1 MQAKRIGERWDN
13 LKEQLSEQGVLT
25 VTARQVPAPSR
36 EKEIMPALKQIAQ
49 ADVPLSIL
57 GSALSVA
64 FNLPLFNPHALD
76 EEEHELIDGSHQG
89 HKWVMRDG
97 TLFVHNPFDPVWAR
111 PSEILGSHYDQLQGF
126 GLMPLVFEDVEEVGN
141 HDLPSSNEAEQFLAE
156 CIERAREIGSSD
168 IHLEPVENAY
178 LLVRVRS
185 DGQLRR
191 LIKVPLQDIDDKGT
205 TWLQAANTLLIQAG
219 ADPGAYSSL
228 VDGAFSLT
236 LSNGKA
242 QQLRMTMR
250 PVLIPKRELPLPGF
264 VLRLMGSASL
274 RNLDDLGLGE
284 SVTRDLRAL
293 TRRSQGLMLVTGP
306 TGSGKTTTLYALL
319 SEIARDTPG
328 RSIQTLEDPVEAHIS
343 GVMQTQLN
351 ERAGLDYHA
360 GLRSLLRSD
369 PDVILIGEIR
379 DEHSARMAIRAA
391 QTGHL
396 VFATLHTN
404 SSAEVVSRLRDMGVS
419 NALLSSSLIAASAQR
434 IVRRV
439 CEHCA
444 KEVIFEDAN
453 GGHWLKTLGHL
464 KGIPLANELIRLA
477 NPTGCNRCNEGYA
490 GRVVVPELILI
501 DPHTSDMIEEGVSP
515 RRIDRYADEQM
526 QMLWH
531 SAMQLLGEGVTTPDE
546 LMSLLPS
553 PPPETYGQHYSEL
566 SILNPPLESE
576 QSKPTDSLRS

>member
-25 VTARQVPAPSR
+25 VTARQVPSPDGER
-36 EKEIMPALKQIAQ
+36 EILPTLKQMAQ

-57 GSALSVA
+57 GSALSLA
-64 FNLPLFNPHALD
+64 FDLPLFSHHALD
-76 EEEHELIDGSHQG
+76 EDDHELVEGSHQG

-97 TLFVHNPFDPVWAR
+97 ILFVHDPFDPLWAR
-111 PSEILGSHYDQLQGF
+111 PSEILGGHYDHLQGF
-126 GLMPLVFEDVEEVGN
+126 GLMPLAFEDVDEAVH
-141 HDLPSSNEAEQFLAE
+141 HDLPSSNEAERFLVE

-168 IHLEPVENAY
+168 IHLEPVENAH
-178 LLVRVRS
+178 LLIRVRA

-191 LIKVPLQDIDDKGT
+191 LTKVPLHNIDDKGT

-236 LSNGKA
+236 LSNGKT

-250 PVLIPKRELPLPGF
+250 PVLTPKRELPLPGF

-274 RNLDDLGLGE
+274 KNLDDLGLGE
-284 SVTRDLRAL
+284 SVTRDMRAL

-319 SEIARDTPG
+319 SEIARHTPG
-328 RSIQTLEDPVEAHIS
+328 RSIQTLEDPVEAHIPS
-343 GVMQTQLN
+343 VMQTQIN

-419 NALLSSSLIAASAQR
+419 NSLLASSLIAASAQR

-444 KEVIFEDAN
+444 REVIFEEADD
-453 GGHWLKTLGHL
+453 GHLFRTLGHL
-464 KGIPLANELIRLA
+464 KHAPNGHESIRQANS
-477 NPTGCNRCNEGYA
+477 NGCNRCNEGYA
-490 GRVVVPELILI
+490 GRVVVSELILI
-501 DPHTSDMIEEGVSP
+501 DPHTSDMIEEGISP

-531 SAMQLLGEGVTTPDE
+531 SAMQLLSAGITTADE
-546 LMSLLPS
+546 LLSLLPS
-553 PPPETYGQHYSEL
+553 PPPEGYDRHQMEL
-566 SILNPPLESE
+566 SILNPPLES
-576 QSKPTDSLRS
+576 SNPPH